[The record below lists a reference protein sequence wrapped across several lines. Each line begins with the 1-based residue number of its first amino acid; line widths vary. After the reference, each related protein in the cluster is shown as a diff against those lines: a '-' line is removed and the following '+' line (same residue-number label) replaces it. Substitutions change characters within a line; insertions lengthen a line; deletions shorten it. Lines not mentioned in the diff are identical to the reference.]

1 MTPTRIPLAL
11 AALAWLAAPPP
22 AAAQEP
28 VPVEHAVSL
37 GYSTA
42 HFDAALD
49 PWHLATVELRRRSAF
64 GALLARASVARR
76 FGETGQQYEAEAYP
90 RLGDRAYAYLNL
102 GWSPSGLFP
111 ERHYG
116 AEVFGTVAPGW
127 ELSAGGRRLD
137 FEAEEVTLYTLFR
150 RHVPGPLVPVR
161 APLRLPARGRA
172 PPLRHPAGP
181 PLPRHGG
188 RVAGAL
194 PRRRRGALRRGD
206 RLRPAAPAC
215 IARGAER
222 TPRAHPHLR
231 RALVRRRGVG
241 GAPRRGGTAA
251 RHGGRGSGGPVLNGP
266 TSADR
271 PVARRAGRRARG

>member
-90 RLGDRAYAYLNL
+90 RLADRAYAYLNL

-116 AEVFGTVAPGW
+116 AELFGTVAPGW
-127 ELSAGGRRLD
+127 GAL
-137 FEAEEVTLYTLFR
+137 
-150 RHVPGPLVPVR
+150 
-161 APLRLPARGRA
+161 RGRA
-172 PPLRHPAGP
+172 PPRLRGRGGDALH
-181 PLPRHGG
+181 PLPPPRTGA
-188 RVAGAL
+188 AGTCPRAPSSPRARESSSSPAPCWPAATS
-194 PRRRRGALRRGD
+194 PRRTSGWGSPSA
-206 RLRPAAPAC
+206 
-215 IARGAER
+215 
-222 TPRAHPHLR
+222 
-231 RALVRRRGVG
+231 
-241 GAPRRGGTAA
+241 AA
-251 RHGGRGSGGPVLNGP
+251 RRPP
-266 TSADR
+266 TR
-271 PVARRAGRRARG
+271 